1 MYSIEEATAEHEDQI
16 RNEGENEHT
25 EFNNHVIHRLQ
36 SFRPKLN
43 KNITRAPSFF
53 AKMFSS
59 KKLNR
64 VLPEEDEEEEDGKEP
79 LSGDHEEEKEGEEAE
94 DKVKSPRDENDR
106 ESDELLPQ
114 GEKVKKDLDEDED
127 FAEYPPMPDIGKRT
141 NMDRLTTRNRTAE
154 IGMNALMEMVNRDVD
169 ASLFDARHIP
179 VGKDRD
185 RVTVTQDISNY
196 MNKVRQQKQID
207 KRVKHNMQDIQKT
220 LNYRKSS
227 IIIMNANYSSQLVR
241 KIEPIYAQE
250 ARTIVVFK

>member
-1 MYSIEEATAEHEDQI
+1 MYSIEEAAAEHDEQI
-16 RNEGENEHT
+16 RNEGENEHN

-64 VLPEEDEEEEDGKEP
+64 VLPEEDEEEEDRK
-79 LSGDHEEEKEGEEAE
+79 DDEEKEGEEVE
-94 DKVKSPRDENDR
+94 DKVKSPRNENDR
-106 ESDELLPQ
+106 ESDELLPE
-114 GEKVKKDLDEDED
+114 GEKIKKHLDEEED

-185 RVTVTQDISNY
+185 RVTVTQEISNY

-207 KRVKHNMQDIQKT
+207 KRVKHNVQDIQKT

>member
-1 MYSIEEATAEHEDQI
+1 MYSIEEATAEHDEQI
-16 RNEGENEHT
+16 RNEGENEHN

-64 VLPEEDEEEEDGKEP
+64 VLPEEDEEEEDRK
-79 LSGDHEEEKEGEEAE
+79 DDEEKEGEEVE
-94 DKVKSPRDENDR
+94 DKVKSPRNENDR
-106 ESDELLPQ
+106 ESDEFLPE
-114 GEKVKKDLDEDED
+114 GEKIKKHLDEEED

-185 RVTVTQDISNY
+185 RVTVTQEISNY

-207 KRVKHNMQDIQKT
+207 KRVKHNVQDIQKT

>member
-1 MYSIEEATAEHEDQI
+1 MYSIEEATAEHDEQI
-16 RNEGENEHT
+16 RNEGENEHN

-64 VLPEEDEEEEDGKEP
+64 VLPEEDEEEEDRK
-79 LSGDHEEEKEGEEAE
+79 DDEEKEGEEVE
-94 DKVKSPRDENDR
+94 DKVKSPRNENDR
-106 ESDELLPQ
+106 ESDELLPE
-114 GEKVKKDLDEDED
+114 GEKIKKHLDEEED

-185 RVTVTQDISNY
+185 RVTVTQEISNY

-207 KRVKHNMQDIQKT
+207 KRVKHNVQDIQKT